1 MIYVILSVVLG
12 LGSWVVPFLK
22 MRGKANDYRTI
33 LSFGLCFLSIYLQ
46 ILLMKSYGDEWTL
59 VVDAVGALTNAIP
72 VLFIGT
78 MIANILN
85 RGRI

>member
-1 MIYVILSVVLG
+1 MNCRKSI
-12 LGSWVVPFLK
+12 
-22 MRGKANDYRTI
+22 TI
-33 LSFGLCFLSIYLQ
+33 FK
-46 ILLMKSYGDEWTL
+46 MKSYGDEWTL

-78 MIANILN
+78 MIANVLN